1 MLHSILLPLHIILSY
16 IFGCR
21 LLNIA
26 SGAIA
31 NLKSLQTEISNY
43 SMTKILIVDN
53 DKDILEVVTILLTIR
68 NYSVETIFRAEGAK
82 RR

>member
-1 MLHSILLPLHIILSY
+1 
-16 IFGCR
+16 
-21 LLNIA
+21 
-26 SGAIA
+26 
-31 NLKSLQTEISNY
+31 
-43 SMTKILIVDN
+43 MTKILIVDN